1 MIWVVKLYVT
11 CKQIQDTLYKCFLPH
26 GNIER
31 SNIFECISNQ
41 TSMNVLVTHVW
52 TVELAPTEW
61 ICSRAVVY
69 QDSVEH
75 GAKQVSLQ
83 WNPVLKKYELYL
95 FTLKRWHC
103 KFWIFHKATS
113 ANCPTFL
120 RGAVLPM
127 PPFSHWQLE
136 NVLFNSGS
144 LLYFPAFCFPS
155 KQHPKNLLGLYKKNG
170 FSSFQD
176 SHHQARF

>member
-1 MIWVVKLYVT
+1 MSWVVKLYVT

-26 GNIER
+26 GSIDR

-41 TSMNVLVTHVW
+41 TSMNALVTHVW

-69 QDSVEH
+69 RDSVEH

-95 FTLKRWHC
+95 FTLKGWHC
-103 KFWIFHKATS
+103 KFWIFRKATS
-113 ANCPTFL
+113 VNCPTFL
-120 RGAVLPM
+120 RVV
-127 PPFSHWQLE
+127 PFYLCL
-136 NVLFNSGS
+136 LFRIDNLKTFYSIPDHCS
-144 LLYFPAFCFPS
+144 IFPHS
-155 KQHPKNLLGLYKKNG
+155 K
-170 FSSFQD
+170 
-176 SHHQARF
+176 